1 MDQMELLISRYPVLA
16 SCKEQIEGACTLLID
31 TYKKDGKVLACG
43 NGGSAS
49 DAAHIVGELMKS
61 FTHRRGIGEVR
72 DKLYDTLPKEDAA
85 FISENLE
92 GALAAVSLLGETSLI
107 SAYANDVSPEMIYA
121 QQVLGLGRNGDS
133 LIGITTSGNSK
144 NVVRAVQTAK
154 ALGMHTIGLT
164 GESGG
169 LLKEYCDVCICVPE
183 KETYKVQELHLPVYH
198 AICLIVE
205 EYFFPEPRY

>member
-1 MDQMELLISRYPVLA
+1 MNQLELLISRYPALA
-16 SCKEQIEGACTLLID
+16 SCKAQIEEACAMLID
-31 TYKKDGKVLACG
+31 TYEKDGKVLACG

-49 DAAHIVGELMKS
+49 DAAHIVGELRKS
-61 FTHRRGIGEVR
+61 FTRHRDIGDVR
-72 DKLYDTLPKEDAA
+72 SKLYDTLPEEDAS

-92 GALAAVSLLGETSLI
+92 GALAAVSLLGETALV

-121 QQVLGLGRNGDS
+121 QQVLGLGRKGDS
-133 LIGITTSGNSK
+133 LIGVTTSGNSK

-154 ALGMHTIGLT
+154 ALGIRTIGLT

-169 LLKEYCDVCICVPE
+169 LLKDLCDVCICVPE
-183 KETYKVQELHLPVYH
+183 KETYQVQELHLPVYH

-205 EYFFPEPRY
+205 EHFFPEPR